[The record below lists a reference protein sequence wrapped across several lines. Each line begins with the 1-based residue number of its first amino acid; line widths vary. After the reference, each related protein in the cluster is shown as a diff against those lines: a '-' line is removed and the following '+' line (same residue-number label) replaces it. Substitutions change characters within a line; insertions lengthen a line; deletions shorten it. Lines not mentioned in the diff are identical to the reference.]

1 MLNIL
6 RSFKKRL
13 KHLDIGIIISFIIL
27 SVIGV
32 IMVYSA
38 SMVPASKGSLTNGTP
53 IEANYFMKRQFIFFI
68 LSVCIILFISMYFN
82 IKMLRNANTQKFLIV
97 GTFAL
102 LILTLLIGKDV
113 NGSRNWINLGLFSL
127 QSSEFLKLVAI
138 FYLSYILDKK
148 LTNNRDYKLKNIV
161 PPLGVLGVGLALVL
175 MQGDLGGTLLT
186 VAIIVAILMYSDI
199 KNKIKIQILTITSI
213 PVVLYIFYTLV
224 FDSKNLYRM
233 TRIKVVLDPFKYEN
247 GDGYQLTNALVSISN
262 GGVFGRGLG
271 NGILKLGY
279 LPEPHTDFIFT
290 VISEE
295 LGLIGVLLILLM
307 YGFII
312 LKGFIYAN
320 KTRNHFYKL
329 ICVGVV
335 SYLFMQVF
343 VNIGGVSGLIPL
355 TGVTLPLLSYGG
367 SSMLS
372 ISIALGILLAVIREI
387 KKESKVYGKY
397 MEKSI
402 E

>member
-6 RSFKKRL
+6 KGFKKRL

-82 IKMLRNANTQKFLIV
+82 IKMLRNTSTQKFLIV

-138 FYLSYILDKK
+138 FYLSFILDKK

-161 PPLGVLGVGLALVL
+161 PPLGILGVGLVLVL

-213 PVVLYIFYTLV
+213 PVVLYIIYTLV

-233 TRIKVVLDPFKYEN
+233 KRIKVVLDPFKYEN

-387 KKESKVYGKY
+387 KKETKVY
-397 MEKSI
+397 E
-402 E
+402 

>member
-1 MLNIL
+1 MLNIMK
-6 RSFKKRL
+6 SFQKRL
-13 KHLDIGIIISFIIL
+13 KRLDLGIIISFIIL
-27 SVIGV
+27 SIIGV

-38 SMVPASKGSLTNGTP
+38 SMVPASRGSLTNGTP

-82 IKMLRNANTQKFLIV
+82 IKVLRNASTQKFLIV

-138 FYLSYILDKK
+138 FYLSFILDKK
-148 LTNNRDYKLKNIV
+148 LTNNQDYKLKNIV
-161 PPLGVLGVGLALVL
+161 PPLGILGVGLVLVL

-213 PVVLYIFYTLV
+213 PVILYIFYTLV

-233 TRIKVVLDPFKYEN
+233 KRIKVVLDPFKYEN
-247 GDGYQLTNALVSISN
+247 SDGYQLTNALVSISN

-312 LKGFIYAN
+312 FKGFIYAN

-387 KKESKVYGKY
+387 KKETKVY
-397 MEKSI
+397 E
-402 E
+402 

>member
-1 MLNIL
+1 MLNIMK
-6 RSFKKRL
+6 RFQKRL
-13 KHLDIGIIISFIIL
+13 KRLDLGIIISFIIL
-27 SVIGV
+27 SIIGV

-82 IKMLRNANTQKFLIV
+82 IKMLRNASTQKFLIV

-138 FYLSYILDKK
+138 FYLSFILDKK
-148 LTNNRDYKLKNIV
+148 LTNNQDYKLKNIV
-161 PPLGVLGVGLALVL
+161 PPLGILGVGLVLVL

-213 PVVLYIFYTLV
+213 PVILYIFYTLV

-233 TRIKVVLDPFKYEN
+233 KRIKVVLDPFKYEN
-247 GDGYQLTNALVSISN
+247 SDGYQLTNALVSISN
-262 GGVFGRGLG
+262 GGIFGRGLG

-312 LKGFIYAN
+312 FKGFIYAN

-387 KKESKVYGKY
+387 KKETKVY
-397 MEKSI
+397 E
-402 E
+402 

>member
-82 IKMLRNANTQKFLIV
+82 IKMLRNASTQKFLIV

-233 TRIKVVLDPFKYEN
+233 KRIKVVLDPFKYEN

>member
-1 MLNIL
+1 MK
-6 RSFKKRL
+6 RFQKRL
-13 KHLDIGIIISFIIL
+13 KRLDLGIIISFIIL
-27 SVIGV
+27 SIIGV

-38 SMVPASKGSLTNGTP
+38 SMVPASKGSLTNGRP

-82 IKMLRNANTQKFLIV
+82 IKMLRNASTQKFLIV

-138 FYLSYILDKK
+138 FYLSFILDKK
-148 LTNNRDYKLKNIV
+148 LTNNQDYKLKNIV
-161 PPLGVLGVGLALVL
+161 PPLGILGVGLVLVL

-213 PVVLYIFYTLV
+213 PVILYIFYTLV

-233 TRIKVVLDPFKYEN
+233 KRIKVVLDPFKYEN
-247 GDGYQLTNALVSISN
+247 SDGYQLTNALVSISN

-312 LKGFIYAN
+312 FKGFIYAN

-387 KKESKVYGKY
+387 KKETKVY
-397 MEKSI
+397 E
-402 E
+402 

>member
-82 IKMLRNANTQKFLIV
+82 IKMLRNASTQKFLIV

-138 FYLSYILDKK
+138 FYLSFILDKK
-148 LTNNRDYKLKNIV
+148 LTNDRDYKLKNIV
-161 PPLGVLGVGLALVL
+161 PPLGILGVGLVLVL

-233 TRIKVVLDPFKYEN
+233 KRIKVVLDPFKYEN
-247 GDGYQLTNALVSISN
+247 SDGYQLTNALVSISN
-262 GGVFGRGLG
+262 GGVSGRGLG

-387 KKESKVYGKY
+387 KKETKVY
-397 MEKSI
+397 E
-402 E
+402 

>member
-68 LSVCIILFISMYFN
+68 LSVCIISFISMYFN
-82 IKMLRNANTQKFLIV
+82 IKMLRNASTQKFLIV

-113 NGSRNWINLGLFSL
+113 NGSRNWINLWLFSL

-233 TRIKVVLDPFKYEN
+233 KRIKVVLDPFKYEN

-387 KKESKVYGKY
+387 KKESKVY
-397 MEKSI
+397 E
-402 E
+402 

>member
-82 IKMLRNANTQKFLIV
+82 IKILRNVSTQKFLIV

-138 FYLSYILDKK
+138 FYLSFILDKK
-148 LTNNRDYKLKNIV
+148 LTNNKDYKLKNIV
-161 PPLGVLGVGLALVL
+161 PPLGILGVGLVLVL

-233 TRIKVVLDPFKYEN
+233 KRIKVVLNPFKYEN
-247 GDGYQLTNALVSISN
+247 SDGYQLTNALVSISN

-387 KKESKVYGKY
+387 KKETKVY
-397 MEKSI
+397 E
-402 E
+402 

>member
-1 MLNIL
+1 
-6 RSFKKRL
+6 
-13 KHLDIGIIISFIIL
+13 
-27 SVIGV
+27 
-32 IMVYSA
+32 
-38 SMVPASKGSLTNGTP
+38 
-53 IEANYFMKRQFIFFI
+53 
-68 LSVCIILFISMYFN
+68 
-82 IKMLRNANTQKFLIV
+82 
-97 GTFAL
+97 
-102 LILTLLIGKDV
+102 
-113 NGSRNWINLGLFSL
+113 FSL

-138 FYLSYILDKK
+138 FYLSFILDKK

-161 PPLGVLGVGLALVL
+161 PPLGILGVGLVLVL

-233 TRIKVVLDPFKYEN
+233 KRIKVVLDPFKYEN
-247 GDGYQLTNALVSISN
+247 SDGYQLTNALVSISN
-262 GGVFGRGLG
+262 GGVSGRGLG

-387 KKESKVYGKY
+387 KKETKVY
-397 MEKSI
+397 E
-402 E
+402 

>member
-1 MLNIL
+1 MK
-6 RSFKKRL
+6 RFQKRL
-13 KHLDIGIIISFIIL
+13 KRLDLGIIISFIIL
-27 SVIGV
+27 SIIGV

-82 IKMLRNANTQKFLIV
+82 IKMLRNASTQKFLIV

-138 FYLSYILDKK
+138 FYLSFILDKK
-148 LTNNRDYKLKNIV
+148 LTNNQDYKLKNIV
-161 PPLGVLGVGLALVL
+161 PPLGILGVGLVLVL

-213 PVVLYIFYTLV
+213 PVILYIFYTLV

-233 TRIKVVLDPFKYEN
+233 KRIKVVLDPFKYEN
-247 GDGYQLTNALVSISN
+247 SDGYQLTNALVSISN

-312 LKGFIYAN
+312 FKGFIYAN

-329 ICVGVV
+329 ICVGIV

-387 KKESKVYGKY
+387 KKETKVY
-397 MEKSI
+397 E
-402 E
+402 

>member
-32 IMVYSA
+32 VMVYSA

-161 PPLGVLGVGLALVL
+161 PPLGILGVGLALVL

-213 PVVLYIFYTLV
+213 PVLLYIFYTLV

-233 TRIKVVLDPFKYEN
+233 KRIKVVLDPFKYEN

-387 KKESKVYGKY
+387 KKESKVYG
-397 MEKSI
+397 
-402 E
+402 

>member
-1 MLNIL
+1 MK
-6 RSFKKRL
+6 RFQKRL
-13 KHLDIGIIISFIIL
+13 KRLDLGIIISFIIL
-27 SVIGV
+27 SIIGV

-82 IKMLRNANTQKFLIV
+82 IKMLRNASTQKFLIV

-138 FYLSYILDKK
+138 FYLSFILDKK
-148 LTNNRDYKLKNIV
+148 LTNNQDYKLKNIV
-161 PPLGVLGVGLALVL
+161 PPLGILGVGLVLVL

-213 PVVLYIFYTLV
+213 PVILYIFYTLV

-233 TRIKVVLDPFKYEN
+233 KRIKVVLDPFKYEN
-247 GDGYQLTNALVSISN
+247 SDGYQLTNALVSISN
-262 GGVFGRGLG
+262 GGIFGRGLG

-312 LKGFIYAN
+312 FKGFIYAN

-387 KKESKVYGKY
+387 KKETKVY
-397 MEKSI
+397 E
-402 E
+402 

>member
-82 IKMLRNANTQKFLIV
+82 IKMLRNASTQKFLIV

-148 LTNNRDYKLKNIV
+148 LTNNREYKLKNIV
-161 PPLGVLGVGLALVL
+161 PPLGILGVGLALVL

-233 TRIKVVLDPFKYEN
+233 KRIKVVLDPFKYEN

-387 KKESKVYGKY
+387 KKESKVYG
-397 MEKSI
+397 
-402 E
+402 

>member
-1 MLNIL
+1 MLNIMK
-6 RSFKKRL
+6 SFQKRL
-13 KHLDIGIIISFIIL
+13 KRLDLGIIISFIIL
-27 SVIGV
+27 SIIGV

-82 IKMLRNANTQKFLIV
+82 IKMLRNASTQKFLIV

-138 FYLSYILDKK
+138 FYLSFILDKK
-148 LTNNRDYKLKNIV
+148 LTNNQDYKLKNIV
-161 PPLGVLGVGLALVL
+161 PPLGILGVGLVLVL

-213 PVVLYIFYTLV
+213 PVILYIFYTLV

-233 TRIKVVLDPFKYEN
+233 KRIKVVLDPFKYEN
-247 GDGYQLTNALVSISN
+247 SDGYQLTNALVSISN

-312 LKGFIYAN
+312 FKGFIYAN

-387 KKESKVYGKY
+387 KKETKVY
-397 MEKSI
+397 E
-402 E
+402 

>member
-1 MLNIL
+1 MK
-6 RSFKKRL
+6 RFQKRL
-13 KHLDIGIIISFIIL
+13 KRLDLGIIISFIIL
-27 SVIGV
+27 SIIGV

-82 IKMLRNANTQKFLIV
+82 IKMLRNASTQKFLIV

-138 FYLSYILDKK
+138 FYLSFILDKK
-148 LTNNRDYKLKNIV
+148 LTNNQDYKLKNIV
-161 PPLGVLGVGLALVL
+161 PPLGILGVGLVLVL

-213 PVVLYIFYTLV
+213 PVILYIFYTLV

-233 TRIKVVLDPFKYEN
+233 KRIKVVLDPFKYEN
-247 GDGYQLTNALVSISN
+247 SDGYQLTNALVSISN

-312 LKGFIYAN
+312 FKGFIYAN

-387 KKESKVYGKY
+387 KKENKVY
-397 MEKSI
+397 E
-402 E
+402 